1 MVLFQVM
8 YLWSFALLLQYYTL
22 EVTCLLHLWSGSGKA
37 HLLTLYTTGY
47 CNRNLQEEYWGTHL
61 RTAWFLS
68 PLFPWLVESLSATIM
83 VHKSLGLQDRLSW
96 YSMYMLIYFSTVVMS
111 KKIWVRK
118 PLIQCLILIVNVL
131 HEEDVFCSDGP
142 GIQWSQPDSYSWLE
156 SMNLHH
162 QNSLWWIDF
171 LWTRAIFENVKQNL
185 SQIMRVEAQTHLAHQ
200 IFHEKRIGVR
210 RSTWVSWVKHD
221 WSVSKQQCPT
231 GVSK

>member
-1 MVLFQVM
+1 M
-8 YLWSFALLLQYYTL
+8 
-22 EVTCLLHLWSGSGKA
+22 
-37 HLLTLYTTGY
+37 
-47 CNRNLQEEYWGTHL
+47 QEEYWGTHL
-61 RTAWFLS
+61 HTDWFLS

-83 VHKSLGLQDRLSW
+83 VHKSLGLQDQSSW

-118 PLIQCLILIVNVL
+118 PLIQCLILIVNVW

-171 LWTRAIFENVKQNL
+171 LWTIAIFENVKQNL
-185 SQIMRVEAQTHLAHQ
+185 SQIMRVEVQTHLVHQ

-210 RSTWVSWVKHD
+210 PSTWVSWVKHD
-221 WSVSKQQCPT
+221 WSVSKQQRPT